1 MLVGKVEHLNTKIF
15 KDFFEITKSRLSI
28 SVVFS
33 SITGY
38 LLATETVDTLHIMYL
53 FIGGFCMVG
62 ASNALNQVLERD
74 YDAVMKRTQNRPIP
88 RGRIS
93 ISTALIL
100 SLLMMLI
107 GFYLLYH
114 LNLKTAFFSF
124 FSILIYVSIYTP
136 LKTITPLSVFVGAF
150 PGAIPFMLG
159 WVSATNKFGIE
170 PGILF
175 MLQFFWQFPHFWA
188 ISWVMHEDYQ
198 KAGFKM
204 LPTGKKIVKPPF
216 KLHFTHFDD
225 IYFIDSLYSL
235 LRKSKLTQN
244 SALLILILGITMLY
258 FSIDLMVKKSNKA
271 ASKLIIV
278 SIFYLSLVQ
287 LIFIFDKYFNK
298 ENNTRNSKSRK

>member
-1 MLVGKVEHLNTKIF
+1 MLIGKVEHLKTNFF
-15 KDFFEITKSRLSI
+15 KDFFEITKGRLSI

-38 LLATETVDTLHIMYL
+38 LLATEVVDTLHILYL
-53 FIGGFCMVG
+53 FLGGFCMVG
-62 ASNALNQVLERD
+62 ASNTLNQVIERD

-88 RGRIS
+88 KGRMSIPSALIIS
-93 ISTALIL
+93 ILMIIVGFF
-100 SLLMMLI
+100 LLNK
-107 GFYLLYH
+107 

-124 FSILIYVSIYTP
+124 FSVLIYVSIYTP

-159 WVSATNKFGIE
+159 WVSVTNKFGIE

-204 LPTGKKIVKPPF
+204 LPTGRKDRKTAFQITFYTLWMIFISLIPY
-216 KLHFTHFDD
+216 TH
-225 IYFIDSLYSL
+225 YSGSLSL
-235 LRKSKLTQN
+235 TEN
-244 SALLILILGITMLY
+244 SAVLILILGIIMLY

-287 LIFIFDKYFNK
+287 LVFIFDKYFL
-298 ENNTRNSKSRK
+298 R

>member
-1 MLVGKVEHLNTKIF
+1 MLVGKVEHLDIKIF
-15 KDFFEITKSRLSI
+15 KYFFEITKSRLSI

-38 LLATETVDTLHIMYL
+38 LLATETVDTLHILYL
-53 FIGGFCMVG
+53 FLGGFCMVG
-62 ASNALNQVLERD
+62 ASNTLNQVIERD
-74 YDAVMKRTQNRPIP
+74 YDAIMKRTQNRPIP
-88 RGRIS
+88 KGRIS
-93 ISTALIL
+93 IPSALII
-100 SLLMMLI
+100 SLLMIII
-107 GFYLLYH
+107 GFFLLNK

-124 FSILIYVSIYTP
+124 FSILIYVLIYTP
-136 LKTITPLSVFVGAF
+136 LKTITPLSVFIGAF

-188 ISWVMHEDYQ
+188 ISWVMYDDYQ

-204 LPTGKKIVKPPF
+204 LPTGRKDRKTAFQITFYTLWMILISLIPY
-216 KLHFTHFDD
+216 TH
-225 IYFIDSLYSL
+225 YSGSLS
-235 LRKSKLTQN
+235 LTQN
-244 SALLILILGITMLY
+244 SALLILTLGIIMLY

-287 LIFIFDKYFNK
+287 LIFIFDKYFLA
-298 ENNTRNSKSRK
+298 

>member
-1 MLVGKVEHLNTKIF
+1 MLVGKVEFLNKEIL

-38 LLATETVDTLHIMYL
+38 LLATEVVNVLHIFYL
-53 FIGGFCMVG
+53 FLGGFCMVG
-62 ASNALNQVLERD
+62 ASNALNQVIERN

-88 RGRIS
+88 KGRIR
-93 ISTALIL
+93 ISSALII
-100 SLLMMLI
+100 SFLMIII
-107 GFYLLYH
+107 GFFLLYK

-136 LKTITPLSVFVGAF
+136 LKTITPLSVFIGAF

-188 ISWVMHEDYQ
+188 ISWVMNDDYQ

-204 LPTGKKIVKPPF
+204 LPTGRKDSKTAFQITFYTLWMILISLIPY
-216 KLHFTHFDD
+216 TH
-225 IYFIDSLYSL
+225 YSGSLN
-235 LRKSKLTQN
+235 LTQN
-244 SALLILILGITMLY
+244 SALLILILGIIMLY
-258 FSIDLMVKKSNKA
+258 FSIDLMVKKTNKA

-287 LIFIFDKYFNK
+287 LIFIFDKYFLA
-298 ENNTRNSKSRK
+298 

>member
-1 MLVGKVEHLNTKIF
+1 MLVGKEEYLNTKIF
-15 KDFFEITKSRLSI
+15 KYFFEITKSRLSI

-38 LLATETVDTLHIMYL
+38 LLATETVDTLHILYL
-53 FIGGFCMVG
+53 FLGGFCMVG
-62 ASNALNQVLERD
+62 ASNTLNQVIERD
-74 YDAVMKRTQNRPIP
+74 YDAIMKRTQNRPIP
-88 RGRIS
+88 KGRIS
-93 ISTALIL
+93 IPSALII
-100 SLLMMLI
+100 SLLMIIL
-107 GFYLLYH
+107 GFFLLNK

-124 FSILIYVSIYTP
+124 FSILIYVLIYTP
-136 LKTITPLSVFVGAF
+136 LKTITPLSVFIGAF

-188 ISWVMHEDYQ
+188 ISWVMHDDYQ

-204 LPTGKKIVKPPF
+204 LPTGRKDRKTAFQITFYTLWMILISLIPY
-216 KLHFTHFDD
+216 TH
-225 IYFIDSLYSL
+225 YSGSLS
-235 LRKSKLTQN
+235 LTQN
-244 SALLILILGITMLY
+244 SALLILTLGIIMLY

-287 LIFIFDKYFNK
+287 LIFIFDKYFLA
-298 ENNTRNSKSRK
+298 

>member
-1 MLVGKVEHLNTKIF
+1 MLVSKVEHLKTNIF

-38 LLATETVDTLHIMYL
+38 LLAAETVDTLHILYL
-53 FIGGFCMVG
+53 FLGGFCMVG
-62 ASNALNQVLERD
+62 ASNTLNQVIERD

-88 RGRIS
+88 KGRIS
-93 ISTALIL
+93 ISSALII
-100 SLLMMLI
+100 SVLMIII
-107 GFYLLYH
+107 GFFLLNK
-114 LNLKTAFFSF
+114 LNFKTAFFSF
-124 FSILIYVSIYTP
+124 FSILVYVSIYTP
-136 LKTITPLSVFVGAF
+136 LKTITPLSVFIGAF

-159 WVSATNKFGIE
+159 WVSVTNKFGIE

-204 LPTGKKIVKPPF
+204 LPTGRKDRKTAFQITFYTLWMILISLIPY
-216 KLHFTHFDD
+216 TH
-225 IYFIDSLYSL
+225 YSGSLS
-235 LRKSKLTQN
+235 LTQN
-244 SALLILILGITMLY
+244 SALLILILGIIMLY

-278 SIFYLSLVQ
+278 SIFYLSTVQ
-287 LIFIFDKYFNK
+287 LVFIFDKYFLA
-298 ENNTRNSKSRK
+298 

>member
-1 MLVGKVEHLNTKIF
+1 M
-15 KDFFEITKSRLSI
+15 
-28 SVVFS
+28 VFS

-38 LLATETVDTLHIMYL
+38 LLAAETVDTLHILYL
-53 FIGGFCMVG
+53 FLGGFCMVG
-62 ASNALNQVLERD
+62 ASNTLNQVIERD

-88 RGRIS
+88 KGRIS
-93 ISTALIL
+93 ISSALII
-100 SLLMMLI
+100 SILMIII
-107 GFYLLYH
+107 GFFLLNK
-114 LNLKTAFFSF
+114 LNFKTAFFSF

-136 LKTITPLSVFVGAF
+136 LKTITPLSVFIGAF

-159 WVSATNKFGIE
+159 WVSVTNKFGIE

-204 LPTGKKIVKPPF
+204 LPTGRKDRKTAFQITFYTLWMILISLIPY
-216 KLHFTHFDD
+216 TH
-225 IYFIDSLYSL
+225 YSGSLS
-235 LRKSKLTQN
+235 LTQN
-244 SALLILILGITMLY
+244 SALLILILGIIMLY

-287 LIFIFDKYFNK
+287 LVFIFDKYFLA
-298 ENNTRNSKSRK
+298 

>member
-1 MLVGKVEHLNTKIF
+1 MLVGKVEHLKANIF

-38 LLATETVDTLHIMYL
+38 LLAAETIDTLHILYL
-53 FIGGFCMVG
+53 FLGGFCMVG
-62 ASNALNQVLERD
+62 ASNTLNQVIERD

-88 RGRIS
+88 KGRIS
-93 ISTALIL
+93 ISSALII
-100 SLLMMLI
+100 SVLMIII
-107 GFYLLYH
+107 GFFLLNK
-114 LNLKTAFFSF
+114 LNFKTAFFSF
-124 FSILIYVSIYTP
+124 FSILVYVSIYTP
-136 LKTITPLSVFVGAF
+136 LKTITPLSVFIGAF

-159 WVSATNKFGIE
+159 WVSVTNKFGIE

-204 LPTGKKIVKPPF
+204 LPTGRKDRKTAFQITFYTLWMILISLIPY
-216 KLHFTHFDD
+216 TH
-225 IYFIDSLYSL
+225 YSGSLN
-235 LRKSKLTQN
+235 LTQD
-244 SALLILILGITMLY
+244 SALLILILGIIMLY

-278 SIFYLSLVQ
+278 SIFYLSIVQ
-287 LIFIFDKYFNK
+287 LVFIFDKYFLA
-298 ENNTRNSKSRK
+298 

>member
-1 MLVGKVEHLNTKIF
+1 MLVSKVEHLKTNIF

-38 LLATETVDTLHIMYL
+38 LLAAETVDTLHILYL
-53 FIGGFCMVG
+53 FLGGFCMVG
-62 ASNALNQVLERD
+62 ASNTLNQVIERD

-88 RGRIS
+88 KGRIS
-93 ISTALIL
+93 ISSALII
-100 SLLMMLI
+100 SVLMIII
-107 GFYLLYH
+107 GFFLLNK
-114 LNLKTAFFSF
+114 LNFKTAFFSF
-124 FSILIYVSIYTP
+124 FSILVYVSIYTP
-136 LKTITPLSVFVGAF
+136 LKTITPLSVFIGAF

-159 WVSATNKFGIE
+159 WVSVTNKFGIE

-204 LPTGKKIVKPPF
+204 LPTGRKDRKTAFQITFYTLWMILISLIPY
-216 KLHFTHFDD
+216 TH
-225 IYFIDSLYSL
+225 YSGNL
-235 LRKSKLTQN
+235 SLTQN
-244 SALLILILGITMLY
+244 SALLILILGIIMLY

-278 SIFYLSLVQ
+278 SIFYLSIVQ
-287 LIFIFDKYFNK
+287 LVFIFDKYFLA
-298 ENNTRNSKSRK
+298 

>member
-1 MLVGKVEHLNTKIF
+1 MIVGKVEHLKTNFF
-15 KDFFEITKSRLSI
+15 KDFFEITKGRLSI

-38 LLATETVDTLHIMYL
+38 LLATEMVDTLHILYL
-53 FIGGFCMVG
+53 FVGGFCMVG
-62 ASNALNQVLERD
+62 ASNTLNQIIERD
-74 YDAVMKRTQNRPIP
+74 HDAVMKRTQNRPIP
-88 RGRIS
+88 KGRMSIPSALIIS
-93 ISTALIL
+93 ILMIIVGFF
-100 SLLMMLI
+100 LLNK
-107 GFYLLYH
+107 

-159 WVSATNKFGIE
+159 WVSVTNKFGIE

-204 LPTGKKIVKPPF
+204 LPTGRKDRKTAFQITFYTLWMILISLIPY
-216 KLHFTHFDD
+216 TH
-225 IYFIDSLYSL
+225 YSGSLSL
-235 LRKSKLTQN
+235 TEN
-244 SALLILILGITMLY
+244 SAVLILILGIIMLY

-287 LIFIFDKYFNK
+287 FVFIFDKFFF
-298 ENNTRNSKSRK
+298 R

>member
-1 MLVGKVEHLNTKIF
+1 MLIGKLELFNTKIL

-38 LLATETVDTLHIMYL
+38 LLATEIIDTLHLLYL
-53 FIGGFCMVG
+53 FLGGFCMVG
-62 ASNALNQVLERD
+62 ASNTLNQVIERD
-74 YDAVMKRTQNRPIP
+74 YDAIMKRTQNRPIP
-88 RGRIS
+88 KGRIS
-93 ISTALIL
+93 ISTALII
-100 SLLMMLI
+100 SLIMIVL
-107 GFYLLYH
+107 GFYLLNK

-136 LKTITPLSVFVGAF
+136 LKTITPLSVFIGAF

-159 WVSATNKFGIE
+159 WVSVTNKFGIE

-188 ISWVMHEDYQ
+188 ISWVMHNDYK

-204 LPTGKKIVKPPF
+204 LPTGRKDGKTAFQITFYTLWMILISLIPY
-216 KLHFTHFDD
+216 TH
-225 IYFIDSLYSL
+225 YSGRL
-235 LRKSKLTQN
+235 NLTQN

-258 FSIDLMVKKSNKA
+258 FSIDLMIKKSNKA
-271 ASKLIIV
+271 ANKLIIV

-287 LIFIFDKYFNK
+287 LIFIFDKYFFA
-298 ENNTRNSKSRK
+298 

>member
-1 MLVGKVEHLNTKIF
+1 MLVSKVEHLKTNIF

-38 LLATETVDTLHIMYL
+38 LLAAETVDTLHILYL
-53 FIGGFCMVG
+53 FLGGFCMVG
-62 ASNALNQVLERD
+62 ASNTLNQVIERD

-88 RGRIS
+88 KGRIS
-93 ISTALIL
+93 ISSALII
-100 SLLMMLI
+100 SLLMIII
-107 GFYLLYH
+107 GFFLLNK
-114 LNLKTAFFSF
+114 LNFKTAFFSF

-136 LKTITPLSVFVGAF
+136 LKRITPLSVFVGAF

-159 WVSATNKFGIE
+159 WVSVTNKFGIE

-204 LPTGKKIVKPPF
+204 LPTGRKDSKTAFQITFYTLWMILISLIPY
-216 KLHFTHFDD
+216 TH
-225 IYFIDSLYSL
+225 YSGSLN
-235 LRKSKLTQN
+235 LTQD
-244 SALLILILGITMLY
+244 SALLILILGIIMLY

-278 SIFYLSLVQ
+278 SIFYLSIVQ
-287 LIFIFDKYFNK
+287 LVFIFDKYFLA
-298 ENNTRNSKSRK
+298 

>member
-1 MLVGKVEHLNTKIF
+1 MLVGKIDHLNIKNF
-15 KDFFEITKSRLSI
+15 KVFFEITKSRLSI

-33 SITGY
+33 SIAGY
-38 LLATETVDTLHIMYL
+38 LLATESIDILHIFYL
-53 FIGGFCMVG
+53 FFGGFCMVG
-62 ASNALNQVLERD
+62 ASNALNQVIERD

-88 RGRIS
+88 MGRIS
-93 ISTALIL
+93 ISRALII
-100 SLLMMLI
+100 SLLMI
-107 GFYLLYH
+107 VTGFFILSK
-114 LNLKTAFFSF
+114 LNFKTAFFSF

-136 LKTITPLSVFVGAF
+136 LKTITPLSVFIGAF

-159 WVSATNKFGIE
+159 WVSVTNKFGIE

-204 LPTGKKIVKPPF
+204 LPTGKKDRKTAFQITFYTLWMILISLIPY
-216 KLHFTHFDD
+216 TH
-225 IYFIDSLYSL
+225 YSGSLSL
-235 LRKSKLTQN
+235 THN
-244 SALLILILGITMLY
+244 SALLVLMLGITMLY

-271 ASKLIIV
+271 ARKLIIV

-287 LIFIFDKYFNK
+287 LIFIIDKHILA
-298 ENNTRNSKSRK
+298 

>member
-1 MLVGKVEHLNTKIF
+1 MLVGKVEYLNTKVF
-15 KDFFEITKSRLSI
+15 KDFFEITKIRLSI

-38 LLATETVDTLHIMYL
+38 LLATETVDSLHILYL

-62 ASNALNQVLERD
+62 AANTLNQVIERD
-74 YDAVMKRTQNRPIP
+74 YDAVMRRTQNRPIP
-88 RGRIS
+88 KGRIS
-93 ISTALIL
+93 ISSALII
-100 SLLMMLI
+100 SLLMIII
-107 GFYLLYH
+107 GFFLLNK
-114 LNLKTAFFSF
+114 LNFKTAIFSF

-136 LKTITPLSVFVGAF
+136 LKTVTPLSVFIGAF

-188 ISWVMHEDYQ
+188 ISWVMHDDYQ

-204 LPTGKKIVKPPF
+204 LPTGRKDRKTAFQITFYTLWMILISLIPY
-216 KLHFTHFDD
+216 TH
-225 IYFIDSLYSL
+225 YSGSLS
-235 LRKSKLTQN
+235 LTQN
-244 SALLILILGITMLY
+244 SALLILTLGIIMLY

-287 LIFIFDKYFNK
+287 LIFIFDKYFLA
-298 ENNTRNSKSRK
+298 

>member
-1 MLVGKVEHLNTKIF
+1 MQVGKEEHLNTKIF

-62 ASNALNQVLERD
+62 ASNALNQVIERD

-114 LNLKTAFFSF
+114 LN
-124 FSILIYVSIYTP
+124 
-136 LKTITPLSVFVGAF
+136 
-150 PGAIPFMLG
+150 
-159 WVSATNKFGIE
+159 
-170 PGILF
+170 
-175 MLQFFWQFPHFWA
+175 
-188 ISWVMHEDYQ
+188 
-198 KAGFKM
+198 
-204 LPTGKKIVKPPF
+204 
-216 KLHFTHFDD
+216 
-225 IYFIDSLYSL
+225 
-235 LRKSKLTQN
+235 
-244 SALLILILGITMLY
+244 
-258 FSIDLMVKKSNKA
+258 
-271 ASKLIIV
+271 
-278 SIFYLSLVQ
+278 
-287 LIFIFDKYFNK
+287 
-298 ENNTRNSKSRK
+298 

>member
-1 MLVGKVEHLNTKIF
+1 MLVGKVEHLKTNFF
-15 KDFFEITKSRLSI
+15 KDFFEITKGRLSI

-38 LLATETVDTLHIMYL
+38 LLATEVIDTLHILYL
-53 FIGGFCMVG
+53 FLGGFCMVG
-62 ASNALNQVLERD
+62 ASNTLNQVIERD

-88 RGRIS
+88 KGRMSITSALIIS
-93 ISTALIL
+93 ILMIIVGFF
-100 SLLMMLI
+100 LLNK
-107 GFYLLYH
+107 

-124 FSILIYVSIYTP
+124 FSVLIYVSIYTP

-159 WVSATNKFGIE
+159 WVSVTNKFGIE

-204 LPTGKKIVKPPF
+204 LPTGRKDRKTAFQITFYTLWMILISLIPY
-216 KLHFTHFDD
+216 TH
-225 IYFIDSLYSL
+225 YSGSLN
-235 LRKSKLTQN
+235 LTEN
-244 SALLILILGITMLY
+244 SAVLILILGIIMLY

-287 LIFIFDKYFNK
+287 LVFIFDKYFL
-298 ENNTRNSKSRK
+298 R

>member
-1 MLVGKVEHLNTKIF
+1 MIVGKVEHLRTNFF
-15 KDFFEITKSRLSI
+15 KDFFEITKGRLSI

-38 LLATETVDTLHIMYL
+38 LLATEVIDTLHILYL
-53 FIGGFCMVG
+53 FLGGFCMVG
-62 ASNALNQVLERD
+62 ASNTLNQVIERD

-88 RGRIS
+88 KGRMSITSALIIS
-93 ISTALIL
+93 ILMIIVGFF
-100 SLLMMLI
+100 LLNK
-107 GFYLLYH
+107 

-159 WVSATNKFGIE
+159 WVSVTNKFGIE

-204 LPTGKKIVKPPF
+204 LPTGRKDRKTAFQITFYTLWMILISLIPY
-216 KLHFTHFDD
+216 TH
-225 IYFIDSLYSL
+225 YSGSLN
-235 LRKSKLTQN
+235 LTEN
-244 SALLILILGITMLY
+244 SAVLILILGIIMLY

-287 LIFIFDKYFNK
+287 LVFIFDKYFL
-298 ENNTRNSKSRK
+298 R

>member
-38 LLATETVDTLHIMYL
+38 LLATETVDTLHILYL
-53 FIGGFCMVG
+53 FLGGFCMVG
-62 ASNALNQVLERD
+62 ASNTLNQVIERD
-74 YDAVMKRTQNRPIP
+74 YDAIMKRTQNRPIP
-88 RGRIS
+88 KGRIS
-93 ISTALIL
+93 IPSALII
-100 SLLMMLI
+100 SLLMIIL
-107 GFYLLYH
+107 GFFLLNK

-124 FSILIYVSIYTP
+124 FSILIYVLIYTP
-136 LKTITPLSVFVGAF
+136 LKTITPLSVFIGAF

-188 ISWVMHEDYQ
+188 ISWVMHDDYQ

-204 LPTGKKIVKPPF
+204 LPTGNKDRKTAFQITFYTLWMILISLIPY
-216 KLHFTHFDD
+216 TH
-225 IYFIDSLYSL
+225 YSGSLS
-235 LRKSKLTQN
+235 LTQN
-244 SALLILILGITMLY
+244 SALLILTLGIIMLY

-287 LIFIFDKYFNK
+287 LIFIFDKYFLA
-298 ENNTRNSKSRK
+298 

>member
-1 MLVGKVEHLNTKIF
+1 MQVGKEEYLNTKIF

-62 ASNALNQVLERD
+62 ASNALNQVIERD
-74 YDAVMKRTQNRPIP
+74 YDAVMQRTQNRPIP

-93 ISTALIL
+93 ILSALII
-100 SLLMMLI
+100 SILMIII
-107 GFYLLYH
+107 GFFLLNK

-136 LKTITPLSVFVGAF
+136 LKTITPLSVFIGAF

-188 ISWVMHEDYQ
+188 ISWVMHKDYQ
-198 KAGFKM
+198 RVGFKM
-204 LPTGKKIVKPPF
+204 LPTGGKDRKTAFQITFYTLWMILISLIPY
-216 KLHFTHFDD
+216 TH
-225 IYFIDSLYSL
+225 YSGSLS
-235 LRKSKLTQN
+235 LTQN
-244 SALLILILGITMLY
+244 SAVLILILGIIMLY
-258 FSIDLMVKKSNKA
+258 FSINLMVKKSNKA

-278 SIFYLSLVQ
+278 SILYLSLVQ
-287 LIFIFDKYFNK
+287 LVFIFDKYFL
-298 ENNTRNSKSRK
+298 R

>member
-1 MLVGKVEHLNTKIF
+1 MLVGKIDHLNIKNF
-15 KDFFEITKSRLSI
+15 KVFFEITKSRLSI

-33 SITGY
+33 SIAGY
-38 LLATETVDTLHIMYL
+38 LLATESIDILHIFYL
-53 FIGGFCMVG
+53 FFGGFCMVG
-62 ASNALNQVLERD
+62 ASNALNQVIERD

-88 RGRIS
+88 MGRIS
-93 ISTALIL
+93 ISRALII
-100 SLLMMLI
+100 SLLMI
-107 GFYLLYH
+107 VTGFFILSK
-114 LNLKTAFFSF
+114 LNFKTAFFSF

-136 LKTITPLSVFVGAF
+136 LKTITPLSVFIGAF

-159 WVSATNKFGIE
+159 WVSVTNKFGIE

-204 LPTGKKIVKPPF
+204 LPSGKKDRKTAFQITFYTLWMILISLIPY
-216 KLHFTHFDD
+216 TH
-225 IYFIDSLYSL
+225 YSGSLSL
-235 LRKSKLTQN
+235 THN
-244 SALLILILGITMLY
+244 SALLVLMLGITMLY

-271 ASKLIIV
+271 ARKLIIV

-287 LIFIFDKYFNK
+287 LIFIIDKHILA
-298 ENNTRNSKSRK
+298 

>member
-1 MLVGKVEHLNTKIF
+1 MLVSKVEHFKTNIF

-38 LLATETVDTLHIMYL
+38 LLAAETVDTLHILYL
-53 FIGGFCMVG
+53 FLGGFCMVG
-62 ASNALNQVLERD
+62 ASNTLNQVIERD

-88 RGRIS
+88 KGRIS
-93 ISTALIL
+93 ISSALII
-100 SLLMMLI
+100 SVLMIII
-107 GFYLLYH
+107 GFFLLNK
-114 LNLKTAFFSF
+114 LNFKTAFFSF

-136 LKTITPLSVFVGAF
+136 LKTITPLSVFIGAF

-159 WVSATNKFGIE
+159 WVSVTNKFGIE

-204 LPTGKKIVKPPF
+204 LPTGRKDRKTAFQITFYTLWMILISLIPY
-216 KLHFTHFDD
+216 TH
-225 IYFIDSLYSL
+225 YSGSLS
-235 LRKSKLTQN
+235 LTQN
-244 SALLILILGITMLY
+244 SAVLILILGIIMLY

-271 ASKLIIV
+271 ARNLIIV
-278 SIFYLSLVQ
+278 SIFYLSIVQ
-287 LIFIFDKYFNK
+287 LVFIFDKYFLA
-298 ENNTRNSKSRK
+298 

>member
-1 MLVGKVEHLNTKIF
+1 MLVGKVEHLKTNFF
-15 KDFFEITKSRLSI
+15 KDFFEITKGRLSI

-38 LLATETVDTLHIMYL
+38 LLATEVIDTLHILYL
-53 FIGGFCMVG
+53 FLGGFCMVG
-62 ASNALNQVLERD
+62 ASNTLNQVIERD

-88 RGRIS
+88 KGRMSITSALIIS
-93 ISTALIL
+93 ILMIIVGFF
-100 SLLMMLI
+100 LLNK
-107 GFYLLYH
+107 

-159 WVSATNKFGIE
+159 WVSVTNKFGIE

-204 LPTGKKIVKPPF
+204 LPTGRKDRKTAFQITFYTLWMILISLIPY
-216 KLHFTHFDD
+216 TH
-225 IYFIDSLYSL
+225 YSGSLN
-235 LRKSKLTQN
+235 LTEN
-244 SALLILILGITMLY
+244 SAVLILILGIIMLY

-271 ASKLIIV
+271 ASKLIIM
-278 SIFYLSLVQ
+278 SIFYLSLIQ
-287 LIFIFDKYFNK
+287 LVFIFDKYFL
-298 ENNTRNSKSRK
+298 R

>member
-1 MLVGKVEHLNTKIF
+1 MLVSKVEHLKTNIF

-38 LLATETVDTLHIMYL
+38 LLAAETVDTLHILYL
-53 FIGGFCMVG
+53 FLGGFCMVG
-62 ASNALNQVLERD
+62 ASNTLNQVIERD

-88 RGRIS
+88 KGRIS
-93 ISTALIL
+93 ISSAMII
-100 SLLMMLI
+100 SVLMIII
-107 GFYLLYH
+107 GFFLLNK
-114 LNLKTAFFSF
+114 LNFKTAFFSF
-124 FSILIYVSIYTP
+124 FSILVYVSIYTP
-136 LKTITPLSVFVGAF
+136 LKTITPLSVFIGAF

-159 WVSATNKFGIE
+159 WVSVTNKFGIE

-204 LPTGKKIVKPPF
+204 LPTGRKDRKTAFQITFYTLWMILISLIPY
-216 KLHFTHFDD
+216 TH
-225 IYFIDSLYSL
+225 YSGSLN
-235 LRKSKLTQN
+235 LTQD
-244 SALLILILGITMLY
+244 SALLILILGIIMLY

-278 SIFYLSLVQ
+278 SIFYLSIVQ
-287 LIFIFDKYFNK
+287 LVFIFDKYFLA
-298 ENNTRNSKSRK
+298 

>member
-38 LLATETVDTLHIMYL
+38 LLATETVDTLHILYL
-53 FIGGFCMVG
+53 FLGGFCMVG
-62 ASNALNQVLERD
+62 ASNTLNQVIERD
-74 YDAVMKRTQNRPIP
+74 YDAIMKRTQNRPIP
-88 RGRIS
+88 KGRIS
-93 ISTALIL
+93 IPTALII
-100 SLLMMLI
+100 SLLMIIL
-107 GFYLLYH
+107 GFFLLNK

-124 FSILIYVSIYTP
+124 FSILIYVLIYTP
-136 LKTITPLSVFVGAF
+136 LKTITPLSVFIGAF

-188 ISWVMHEDYQ
+188 ISWVMHDDYQ

-204 LPTGKKIVKPPF
+204 LPTGNKDRKTAFQITFYTLWMILISLIPY
-216 KLHFTHFDD
+216 TH
-225 IYFIDSLYSL
+225 YSGSLS
-235 LRKSKLTQN
+235 LTQN
-244 SALLILILGITMLY
+244 SALLILTLGIIMLY

-287 LIFIFDKYFNK
+287 LIFIFDKYFLA
-298 ENNTRNSKSRK
+298 

>member
-1 MLVGKVEHLNTKIF
+1 MLVSKVEHLKTNIF

-38 LLATETVDTLHIMYL
+38 LLAAETIDTLHILYL
-53 FIGGFCMVG
+53 FLGGFCMVG
-62 ASNALNQVLERD
+62 ASNTLNQVIERD
-74 YDAVMKRTQNRPIP
+74 YDAVMKRTRNRPIP
-88 RGRIS
+88 KGRIS
-93 ISTALIL
+93 ISSALIL
-100 SLLMMLI
+100 SLLMIII
-107 GFYLLYH
+107 GFFLLNK
-114 LNLKTAFFSF
+114 LNFKTAFFSF

-136 LKTITPLSVFVGAF
+136 LKTITPLSVFIGAF

-159 WVSATNKFGIE
+159 WVSVTNKFGIE

-204 LPTGKKIVKPPF
+204 LPTGRKDRKTAFQITFYTLWMIFISLIPY
-216 KLHFTHFDD
+216 TH
-225 IYFIDSLYSL
+225 YSGSLS
-235 LRKSKLTQN
+235 LTQN

-287 LIFIFDKYFNK
+287 LIFIFDKYFLA
-298 ENNTRNSKSRK
+298 

>member
-1 MLVGKVEHLNTKIF
+1 MLVGKVEYLNTKIF

-38 LLATETVDTLHIMYL
+38 LLATETVDSLHILYL

-62 ASNALNQVLERD
+62 AANTLNQVIERD
-74 YDAVMKRTQNRPIP
+74 YDAVMRRTQNRPIP
-88 RGRIS
+88 KGRIS
-93 ISTALIL
+93 ISSALII
-100 SLLMMLI
+100 SLLMIII
-107 GFYLLYH
+107 GFFLLNK
-114 LNLKTAFFSF
+114 LNFKTAIFSF

-136 LKTITPLSVFVGAF
+136 LKTVTPLSVFIGAF

-188 ISWVMHEDYQ
+188 ISWVMHDDYQ

-204 LPTGKKIVKPPF
+204 LPTGRKDRKTAFQITFYTLWMILISLIPC
-216 KLHFTHFDD
+216 TH
-225 IYFIDSLYSL
+225 YSGSLS
-235 LRKSKLTQN
+235 LTQN
-244 SALLILILGITMLY
+244 SALLVLILGITMLY

-287 LIFIFDKYFNK
+287 LIFIFDKYFLA
-298 ENNTRNSKSRK
+298 

>member
-1 MLVGKVEHLNTKIF
+1 MIVGKVEHLKTNFF
-15 KDFFEITKSRLSI
+15 KDFFEITKGRLSI

-38 LLATETVDTLHIMYL
+38 LLATEMVDTLHILYL
-53 FIGGFCMVG
+53 FLGGFCMVG
-62 ASNALNQVLERD
+62 ASNTLNQVIERD

-88 RGRIS
+88 KGRMSIPSALIIS
-93 ISTALIL
+93 ILMIIVGFF
-100 SLLMMLI
+100 LLNK
-107 GFYLLYH
+107 

-159 WVSATNKFGIE
+159 WVSVTNKFGIE

-204 LPTGKKIVKPPF
+204 LPTGRKDRKTAFQIIFYTLWMILISLIPY
-216 KLHFTHFDD
+216 TH
-225 IYFIDSLYSL
+225 YSGSLSL
-235 LRKSKLTQN
+235 TEN
-244 SALLILILGITMLY
+244 SAVLILILGIIMLY

-287 LIFIFDKYFNK
+287 LVFIFDKYFL
-298 ENNTRNSKSRK
+298 R

>member
-1 MLVGKVEHLNTKIF
+1 MLIGKVEHLKTNFF
-15 KDFFEITKSRLSI
+15 KDFFEITKGRLSI

-38 LLATETVDTLHIMYL
+38 LLATEVVDTLHILYL
-53 FIGGFCMVG
+53 FLGGFCMVG
-62 ASNALNQVLERD
+62 ASNTLNQVIERD

-88 RGRIS
+88 KGRMSIPSALIIS
-93 ISTALIL
+93 ILMIIVGFF
-100 SLLMMLI
+100 LLNK
-107 GFYLLYH
+107 

-124 FSILIYVSIYTP
+124 FSVLIYVSIYTP

-159 WVSATNKFGIE
+159 WVSVTNKFGIE

-204 LPTGKKIVKPPF
+204 LPTGRKDRKTAFQITFYTLWMILISLIPY
-216 KLHFTHFDD
+216 TH
-225 IYFIDSLYSL
+225 YSGSLN
-235 LRKSKLTQN
+235 LTQD
-244 SALLILILGITMLY
+244 SALLILILGIIMLY

-278 SIFYLSLVQ
+278 SIFYLSIVQ
-287 LIFIFDKYFNK
+287 LVFIFDKYFLA
-298 ENNTRNSKSRK
+298 

>member
-1 MLVGKVEHLNTKIF
+1 MLVSKVEHLKTNIF

-38 LLATETVDTLHIMYL
+38 LLAAETVDTLHILYL
-53 FIGGFCMVG
+53 FLGGFCMVG
-62 ASNALNQVLERD
+62 ASNTLNQVIERD

-88 RGRIS
+88 KGRIS
-93 ISTALIL
+93 ISSALII
-100 SLLMMLI
+100 SVLMIII
-107 GFYLLYH
+107 GFFLLNK
-114 LNLKTAFFSF
+114 LNFKTAFFSF
-124 FSILIYVSIYTP
+124 FSILVYVSIYTP
-136 LKTITPLSVFVGAF
+136 LKTITPLSVFIGAF

-159 WVSATNKFGIE
+159 WVSVTNKFGIE

-204 LPTGKKIVKPPF
+204 LPTGRKDRKTAFQITFYTLWMIFISLIPY
-216 KLHFTHFDD
+216 TH
-225 IYFIDSLYSL
+225 YSGSLS
-235 LRKSKLTQN
+235 LTQN

-287 LIFIFDKYFNK
+287 LIFIIDKHILA
-298 ENNTRNSKSRK
+298 

>member
-1 MLVGKVEHLNTKIF
+1 MLVGKVEQLNTKIF

-38 LLATETVDTLHIMYL
+38 LLATETVDTLHILYL
-53 FIGGFCMVG
+53 FLGGFCMVG
-62 ASNALNQVLERD
+62 ASNTLNQVIERD
-74 YDAVMKRTQNRPIP
+74 YDAIMKRTQNRPIP
-88 RGRIS
+88 KGRIS
-93 ISTALIL
+93 IPTALII
-100 SLLMMLI
+100 SLLMIIL
-107 GFYLLYH
+107 GFFLLNK

-124 FSILIYVSIYTP
+124 FSILIYVLIYTP
-136 LKTITPLSVFVGAF
+136 LKTITPLSVFIGAF

-188 ISWVMHEDYQ
+188 ISWVMHDDYQ

-204 LPTGKKIVKPPF
+204 LPTGRKDRKTAFQITFYTLWMILISLIPY
-216 KLHFTHFDD
+216 TH
-225 IYFIDSLYSL
+225 YSGSLS
-235 LRKSKLTQN
+235 LTQN

-258 FSIDLMVKKSNKA
+258 FAN
-271 ASKLIIV
+271 
-278 SIFYLSLVQ
+278 
-287 LIFIFDKYFNK
+287 
-298 ENNTRNSKSRK
+298 

>member
-1 MLVGKVEHLNTKIF
+1 MLVGKVEHLDIKIF
-15 KDFFEITKSRLSI
+15 KYFFEITKSRLSI

-38 LLATETVDTLHIMYL
+38 LLATETVDTLHILYL
-53 FIGGFCMVG
+53 FLGGFCMVG
-62 ASNALNQVLERD
+62 ASNTLNQVIERD
-74 YDAVMKRTQNRPIP
+74 YDAIMKRTQNRPIP
-88 RGRIS
+88 KGRIS
-93 ISTALIL
+93 IPSALII
-100 SLLMMLI
+100 SLLMIII
-107 GFYLLYH
+107 GFFLLNK

-124 FSILIYVSIYTP
+124 FSILIYVLIYTP
-136 LKTITPLSVFVGAF
+136 LKTITPLSVFIGAF

-188 ISWVMHEDYQ
+188 ISWVMHDDYQ

-204 LPTGKKIVKPPF
+204 LPTGRKDRKTAFQITFYTLWMILISLIPY
-216 KLHFTHFDD
+216 TH
-225 IYFIDSLYSL
+225 YSGSLS
-235 LRKSKLTQN
+235 LTQN
-244 SALLILILGITMLY
+244 SALLILTLGIIMLY

-287 LIFIFDKYFNK
+287 LIFIFDKYFLA
-298 ENNTRNSKSRK
+298 

>member
-1 MLVGKVEHLNTKIF
+1 MLVSKVEHLKTNIF

-38 LLATETVDTLHIMYL
+38 LLAVEKIDTLHILYL
-53 FIGGFCMVG
+53 FLGGFCMVG
-62 ASNALNQVLERD
+62 ASNTLNQIIERD

-88 RGRIS
+88 TGRIS
-93 ISTALIL
+93 IL
-100 SLLMMLI
+100 SASIISVLMIII
-107 GFYLLYH
+107 GFFLLNK
-114 LNLKTAFFSF
+114 LNFKTAFFSF

-159 WVSATNKFGIE
+159 WVSVTNKFGIE

-204 LPTGKKIVKPPF
+204 LPTGRKDRKTAFQITFYTLWMILISLIPY
-216 KLHFTHFDD
+216 TH
-225 IYFIDSLYSL
+225 YSGSLSL
-235 LRKSKLTQN
+235 TEN
-244 SALLILILGITMLY
+244 SAVLILILGIIMLY

-287 LIFIFDKYFNK
+287 LVFIFDKYFLA
-298 ENNTRNSKSRK
+298 

>member
-1 MLVGKVEHLNTKIF
+1 MIVGKVEHLKTNFF
-15 KDFFEITKSRLSI
+15 KDFFEITKGRLSI

-38 LLATETVDTLHIMYL
+38 LLATEMVDTLHILYL
-53 FIGGFCMVG
+53 FVGGFCMVG
-62 ASNALNQVLERD
+62 ASNTLNQIIERD
-74 YDAVMKRTQNRPIP
+74 HDAVMKRTQNRPIP
-88 RGRIS
+88 KGRMSIPSALIIS
-93 ISTALIL
+93 ILMIIVGFF
-100 SLLMMLI
+100 LLNK
-107 GFYLLYH
+107 

-159 WVSATNKFGIE
+159 WVSVTNKFGIE

-204 LPTGKKIVKPPF
+204 LPTGRKDRKTAFQITFYTLWMILISLIPY
-216 KLHFTHFDD
+216 TH
-225 IYFIDSLYSL
+225 YSGSLSL
-235 LRKSKLTQN
+235 TEN
-244 SALLILILGITMLY
+244 SAVLILILGIIMLY

-287 LIFIFDKYFNK
+287 LVFIFDKFFF
-298 ENNTRNSKSRK
+298 R